1 VSSILFPWFSMLWRV
16 DFWQQ
21 HRWHL
26 KIWNRMFSCKFYVLN
41 PIIQSDWA
49 LFVGDY
55 HKKRFIAKVFPLYL
69 YVFISYL
76 WSFKSNMNGIETWN
90 MLCFHIVFIFWI
102 QICKVIHFNV
112 NACISEHKEIVSFI
126 LFSCCSVFFWKFL
139 VTCKSNRGWTSE
151 IWNTLFCTN
160 LMCLF
165 FYTKWFGFFDFI
177 TFNSQERSVLHSV
190 SWFSMLAKTTFY
202 FGICNLEQMCFLLL

>member
-1 VSSILFPWFSMLWRV
+1 MFSHNFHLMKPVMQMKIEIVLIAALLLNHKKEVSSILFPWFSMLWRV

-55 HKKRFIAKVFPLYL
+55 HKKKFIAKVF
-69 YVFISYL
+69 
-76 WSFKSNMNGIETWN
+76 IETWN

-126 LFSCCSVFFWKFL
+126 LFSCCSVFLKIPCDL
-139 VTCKSNRGWTSE
+139 
-151 IWNTLFCTN
+151 
-160 LMCLF
+160 
-165 FYTKWFGFFDFI
+165 
-177 TFNSQERSVLHSV
+177 
-190 SWFSMLAKTTFY
+190 
-202 FGICNLEQMCFLLL
+202 

>member
-1 VSSILFPWFSMLWRV
+1 MFSHNFHLMKPVMQMKIEIVLIAALSLNHKKEVSSILFPWFSMLWRV

-21 HRWHL
+21 HRGHL

-41 PIIQSDWA
+41 PIIHIDWA

-55 HKKRFIAKVFPLYL
+55 HKKKFIPKVFPLYL

-76 WSFKSNMNGIETWN
+76 WSFKSNMNVIETWN

-112 NACISEHKEIVSFI
+112 NACISEYKEIVSFI
-126 LFSCCSVFFWKFL
+126 LFPCCSVFLFL
-139 VTCKSNRGWTSE
+139 VTCKSNRDGHLKSE
-151 IWNTLFCTN
+151 TH
-160 LMCLF
+160 F
-165 FYTKWFGFFDFI
+165 FAQLWC
-177 TFNSQERSVLHSV
+177 
-190 SWFSMLAKTTFY
+190 A
-202 FGICNLEQMCFLLL
+202 